1 MREIDSSKAKGYI
14 TKSEEFLE
22 MARIAHGKGKY
33 NGAVV
38 SSIHSAI
45 NALDALTT
53 FYLKQ
58 RSSGQHDNVL
68 SLIQGLFKPDEY
80 IAISMQFNS
89 LLSLKNASEYQPDL
103 MKESDADKSIKSAE
117 RILSKVQAKLQGKI

>member
-1 MREIDSSKAKGYI
+1 MKPIDPSKAKGYI

-22 MARIAHGKGKY
+22 MSKSAYETGKY
-33 NGAVV
+33 TSAVTNA
-38 SSIHSAI
+38 IHSAI

-53 FYLKQ
+53 SYLRQ

-68 SLIQGLFKPDEY
+68 SLIKGIFTPDEY
-80 IAISMQFNS
+80 TAISTQFNS

-103 MKESDADKSIKSAE
+103 MKAPDAVNSIKHAE
-117 RILSKVQAKLQGKI
+117 RILSKVNAKIQGKI